1 MGARAVQK
9 RAESKDLVDELRQ
22 ELRQLLNEASLM
34 SAIPNGN
41 KLSQGLDFRS
51 AVAEYERSLIEAAL
65 RISNGQKKKAARI
78 LTMSPT
84 TLHGKI
90 KALGIDPDSFAH

>member
-1 MGARAVQK
+1 MGARALQK
-9 RAESKDLVDELRQ
+9 RAESKDLVEEVRQ
-22 ELRQLLNEASLM
+22 ELRRLLNEASLM
-34 SAIPNGN
+34 GAIPNGN

-65 RISNGQKKKAARI
+65 KISNGHKKRAARL

-90 KALGIDPDSFAH
+90 KALGIDPGNFAQ

>member
-1 MGARAVQK
+1 MGARAGQK
-9 RAESKDLVDELRQ
+9 RAESKDVAEEIRDELRRVMH
-22 ELRQLLNEASLM
+22 ETSLLTALAE
-34 SAIPNGN
+34 GN
-41 KLSQGLDFRS
+41 NFSGGMDFYA